1 MTHCCTGGRA
11 PPGLSAG
18 TRCKANCASLT
29 ACLTCLPNPWARRL
43 QALKALCE
51 ARLEREDVLAH
62 IESALQPARATAR
75 AVKRGEPP
83 PPPLSDFR
91 KAPLGV
97 DSGGL
102 VYWYLD
108 LGHATGAQR
117 RIELAK
123 LRRYWPGQLQLNT
136 CTEPGPR
143 QQCIALT
150 SGLKHMPASFCL
162 VLPAYMGQDAFQHS
176 NHHSALEG
184 PPLPV
189 ERTFGDCQMFFPLAK
204 WTACRS

>member
-1 MTHCCTGGRA
+1 M
-11 PPGLSAG
+11 L
-18 TRCKANCASLT
+18 
-29 ACLTCLPNPWARRL
+29 NPLARRL

-62 IESALQPARATAR
+62 IESALQPARATSR

-108 LGHATGAQR
+108 LGRATGAQR
-117 RIELAK
+117 TRVEAAK
-123 LRRYWPGQLQLNT
+123 LWVLQ
-136 CTEPGPR
+136 R
-143 QQCIALT
+143 
-150 SGLKHMPASFCL
+150 
-162 VLPAYMGQDAFQHS
+162 
-176 NHHSALEG
+176 
-184 PPLPV
+184 
-189 ERTFGDCQMFFPLAK
+189 
-204 WTACRS
+204 